1 MGGGGK
7 QTPTVEEKVDN
18 TNIGLLN
25 LSENGLTNFGIGEIL
40 TVLLLMLV
48 IAIIGAY
55 CCKIRKQARMLEMQQ
70 SLRNAGV
77 YRSAPMQEELYPHR
91 QGFQTL
97 PTNLPSAPIP
107 MVTFSS
113 LPGSGRLASRN
124 CFGGTGGFN
133 SFQWSCKDDG
143 RVKGE
148 MNDKN
153 NNFYLGTF
161 GELII

>member
-1 MGGGGK
+1 MCKGGGK
-7 QTPTVEEKVDN
+7 QSSVEENVDN
-18 TNIGLLN
+18 TNIGLVN
-25 LSENGLTNFGIGEIL
+25 LSDTGLTNFGIGEVL

-55 CCKIRKQARMLEMQQ
+55 CCKKRKRARMLEMEQ
-70 SLRNAGV
+70 SVRARV

-113 LPGSGRLASRN
+113 PGTRQVSYKSEGTLPGIWEA
-124 CFGGTGGFN
+124 
-133 SFQWSCKDDG
+133 CK
-143 RVKGE
+143 
-148 MNDKN
+148 
-153 NNFYLGTF
+153 
-161 GELII
+161 